1 MKSVAWLG
9 FSQGRPVL
17 KRPVQR
23 NGFTLIELLVVI
35 AIIAILAAMLLPAL
49 ARAKIKAQAIKCTSN
64 LKQIGTC
71 FIMYA
76 DDNHGFY
83 PVHSGWA
90 NVGGQGPTNAFI
102 PAGYGAEV
110 GATNRPLNKYA
121 GNVEIFRC
129 PSDKGDS
136 YWPNDV
142 NNCYERYGNS
152 YLVEWGIDAF
162 GVQKVTDD
170 GVLGVPIK
178 DSLIARKPT
187 TKILMGDWIWHP
199 NRPLNLPQSV
209 WHNYKGQRR
218 LNMLYGDGHV
228 ALSKL
233 PATMN
238 VNQSVDLN
246 FTWW

>member
-1 MKSVAWLG
+1 MNTRTQA
-9 FSQGRPVL
+9 RIA
-17 KRPVQR
+17 
-23 NGFTLIELLVVI
+23 FTLIELLVVI
-35 AIIAILAAMLLPAL
+35 AIIAILAALLLPAL

-64 LKQIGTC
+64 LKQIGVS

-76 DDNHGFY
+76 DDNRGFF
-83 PVHSGWA
+83 PAHSAWA
-90 NVGGQGPTNAFI
+90 NVGGQGPTNPFVT
-102 PAGYGAEV
+102 PGYGAQV

-121 GNVEIFRC
+121 SNVELFHC

-142 NNCYERYGNS
+142 NNCYDRYGNS

-170 GVLGVPIK
+170 GVFGIPIK
-178 DSLIARKPT
+178 DSQIARKPA
-187 TKILMGDWIWHP
+187 TKILIGDWIWHP
-199 NRPLNLPQSV
+199 NRPLNLPQSI

-218 LNMLYGDGHV
+218 LNMLYGEGHV
-228 ALSKL
+228 AISKL

-238 VNQSVDLN
+238 VNQPVDLN

>member
-1 MKSVAWLG
+1 MNTRTRA
-9 FSQGRPVL
+9 RDA
-17 KRPVQR
+17 
-23 NGFTLIELLVVI
+23 FTLIELLVVI

-49 ARAKIKAQAIKCTSN
+49 ARAKIKAQAIQCTSN

-76 DDNHGFY
+76 DDNRGFY
-83 PVHSGWA
+83 PVHGGWA
-90 NVGGQGPTNAFI
+90 NVGGQGPANPFL
-102 PAGYGAEV
+102 PPGYGAEV

-121 GNVEIFRC
+121 SNVELFRC

-136 YWPNDV
+136 YWPNLV
-142 NNCYERYGNS
+142 ENCYDRYGNS
-152 YLVEWGIDAF
+152 YLVEWGTDAF
-162 GVQKVTDD
+162 GVQKVTDAVS
-170 GVLGVPIK
+170 GTPIK

-199 NRPLNLPQSV
+199 NRPLNLPESV

-233 PATMN
+233 PATMD
-238 VNQSVDLN
+238 VNQPVDMN

>member
-1 MKSVAWLG
+1 MTTRT
-9 FSQGRPVL
+9 QI
-17 KRPVQR
+17 R

-49 ARAKIKAQAIKCTSN
+49 ARAKVKAQATKCTSN
-64 LKQIGTC
+64 LKQIGLC

-76 DDNHGFY
+76 DDNRGSY

-102 PAGYGAEV
+102 TPGYGAEV

-129 PSDKGDS
+129 PSDKGDP

-142 NNCYERYGNS
+142 NNCYDRYGNS

-170 GVLGVPIK
+170 NVFGVPIK
-178 DSLIARKPT
+178 DSLVARKPT
-187 TKILMGDWIWHP
+187 GKILMGDWIWHP

-218 LNMLYGDGHV
+218 LNILYGDGHV
-228 ALSKL
+228 AVSKL
-233 PATMN
+233 PVTMD
-238 VNQSVDLN
+238 VNQPVDMN

>member
-1 MKSVAWLG
+1 MNTRTQAG
-9 FSQGRPVL
+9 IA
-17 KRPVQR
+17 
-23 NGFTLIELLVVI
+23 FTLIELLVVI

-64 LKQIGTC
+64 LRQIGTS

-76 DDNHGFY
+76 DDNRGFY

-90 NVGGQGPTNAFI
+90 NVGGQGPTNAFVT
-102 PAGYGAEV
+102 PGYGAEV

-121 GNVEIFRC
+121 SNVELFHC

-142 NNCYERYGNS
+142 NSCYDRYGNS
-152 YLVEWGIDAF
+152 YLVEWGINAF
-162 GVQKVTDD
+162 GVQKVTDN
-170 GVLGVPIK
+170 GIGGMPIK
-178 DSLIARKPT
+178 DSLIAQKPT

-218 LNMLYGDGHV
+218 LNMLYGEGHV
-228 ALSKL
+228 ASSKL
-233 PATMN
+233 PNTMD
-238 VNQSVDLN
+238 VNQSVDMN

>member
-1 MKSVAWLG
+1 MNTRTQA
-9 FSQGRPVL
+9 RIA
-17 KRPVQR
+17 
-23 NGFTLIELLVVI
+23 FTLIELLVVI
-35 AIIAILAAMLLPAL
+35 AIIAILAALLLPAL

-64 LKQIGTC
+64 LKQIGVS

-76 DDNHGFY
+76 DDNRGLF
-83 PVHSGWA
+83 PVHRGWA
-90 NVGGQGPTNAFI
+90 NVGGQGPTNPFVT
-102 PAGYGAEV
+102 PGYGAEV

-121 GNVEIFRC
+121 SNVEIFRC

-142 NNCYERYGNS
+142 NNCYDRYGNS

-170 GVLGVPIK
+170 SVFGVPIK
-178 DSLIARKPT
+178 ESQVARKPA
-187 TKILMGDWIWHP
+187 TKILVGDWIWHP

-209 WHNYKGQRR
+209 WHNYRGQRR
-218 LNMLYGDGHV
+218 LNMLYGEGHV
-228 ALSKL
+228 AISKL

-238 VNQSVDLN
+238 VNQPVDLN